1 MRIADDD
8 LTHDR
13 MWYDGG
19 MRDFLLQTLSPEGHY
34 RILVVW
40 PRKLL
45 VPVIRLIDRTLAI
58 PDDPAI
64 VILEFNPN
72 EHSSRMRRLGRELCF
87 AGVPV
92 FDEGQGRLRVY
103 CPRPGAWTVIE
114 AFQFYKDCVSKDA
127 ETLRN
132 FAELGDHKGIAE
144 VVGEVNY
151 RLVGENTLI
160 TEGALLRDSKAYT
173 SYATYELPE
182 GAELVGA

>member
-1 MRIADDD
+1 
-8 LTHDR
+8 

-19 MRDFLLQTLSPEGHY
+19 MKKFLIQSLSPEGDY

-45 VPVIRLIDRTLAI
+45 VPVIRLFDRTLAI

-64 VILEFNPN
+64 CVLEISPG
-72 EHSSRMRRLGRELCF
+72 EHSSRVRRLGRELCF
-87 AGVPV
+87 AGLPV
-92 FDEGQGRLRVY
+92 FDEGQGRLRIY
-103 CPRPGAWTVIE
+103 CPRPGAKIVYE
-114 AFQFYKDCVSKDA
+114 AFQFGKESISPDA

-132 FAELGDHKGIAE
+132 LVEIEDYKGVAEI
-144 VVGEVNY
+144 VGEVDY

-160 TEGALLRDSKAYT
+160 VEGALLRGDKAFM
-173 SYATYELPE
+173 SYATYDLPG

>member
-1 MRIADDD
+1 M
-8 LTHDR
+8 
-13 MWYDGG
+13 MGG
-19 MRDFLLQTLSPEGHY
+19 MKKFLIQSLSPEGDY

-45 VPVIRLIDRTLAI
+45 VPVIRLIDRSLAI

-114 AFQFYKDCVSKDA
+114 AFQFYKDCISKDA

-132 FAELGDHKGIAE
+132 LAELGDHKGIADLI
-144 VVGEVNY
+144 GEVNY
-151 RLVGENTLI
+151 RLVGDTLI
-160 TEGALLRDSKAYT
+160 TEGALLRGSKAYI

-182 GAELVGA
+182 GAELVSA

>member
-1 MRIADDD
+1 M
-8 LTHDR
+8 
-13 MWYDGG
+13 GG

-45 VPVIRLIDRTLAI
+45 VPVIRLVDRTLAI

-114 AFQFYKDCVSKDA
+114 AFQFYKDCISKDA

-132 FAELGDHKGIAE
+132 LAELGDHKGIADLI
-144 VVGEVNY
+144 GEVNY
-151 RLVGENTLI
+151 RLVGEDTLI
-160 TEGALLRDSKAYT
+160 TEGALLRGSKAYI

-182 GAELVGA
+182 GAELVSA

>member
-1 MRIADDD
+1 M
-8 LTHDR
+8 
-13 MWYDGG
+13 MGG

-45 VPVIRLIDRTLAI
+45 VPVIRLIDRKLAI

-114 AFQFYKDCVSKDA
+114 AFQFYKDCISKDA

-132 FAELGDHKGIAE
+132 LAELGDHKGIADLI
-144 VVGEVNY
+144 GEVNY
-151 RLVGENTLI
+151 RLVGEDTLI
-160 TEGALLRDSKAYT
+160 TEGALLRGSKAYI

-182 GAELVGA
+182 GAELVSA

>member
-1 MRIADDD
+1 MIV
-8 LTHDR
+8 
-13 MWYDGG
+13 G

-45 VPVIRLIDRTLAI
+45 VPVIRLIDRKLAI

-114 AFQFYKDCVSKDA
+114 AFQFYKERISPEA

-132 FAELGDHKGIAE
+132 LAELGDHKGIAE
-144 VVGEVNY
+144 ITGEVNY
-151 RLVGENTLI
+151 RLVGEDTLI
-160 TEGALLRDSKAYT
+160 TEGALLRGSKAYI

-182 GAELVGA
+182 GAELVSA

>member
-1 MRIADDD
+1 MV
-8 LTHDR
+8 
-13 MWYDGG
+13 G
-19 MRDFLLQTLSPEGHY
+19 MRDFLLQTLSPERHY

-45 VPVIRLIDRTLAI
+45 VPVIRLVDRTLAI

-103 CPRPGAWTVIE
+103 CPRPGAWKVLE
-114 AFQFYKDCVSKDA
+114 AFQFYKECISQEA

-132 FAELGDHKGIAE
+132 LAEIEDYKGVAE
-144 VVGEVNY
+144 IVGEVDY
-151 RLVGENTLI
+151 RIVNDKTLI
-160 TEGALLRDSKAYT
+160 TEGALLRGSKAYI

>member
-1 MRIADDD
+1 
-8 LTHDR
+8 
-13 MWYDGG
+13 
-19 MRDFLLQTLSPEGHY
+19 
-34 RILVVW
+34 
-40 PRKLL
+40 
-45 VPVIRLIDRTLAI
+45 VPVIRLVDRTLAI

-114 AFQFYKDCVSKDA
+114 AFQFYKDCISKDA

-132 FAELGDHKGIAE
+132 LAELGDHKGIADLI
-144 VVGEVNY
+144 GEVNY
-151 RLVGENTLI
+151 RLVGDDNLI
-160 TEGALLRDSKAYT
+160 VEGASLCGDKAFM
-173 SYATYELPE
+173 SYARYDLPG
-182 GAELVGA
+182 GAELVSA

>member
-1 MRIADDD
+1 M
-8 LTHDR
+8 
-13 MWYDGG
+13 MGG
-19 MRDFLLQTLSPEGHY
+19 MRDFLLHTLSPEGHY

-103 CPRPGAWTVIE
+103 CPRPGAWKVLE
-114 AFQFYKDCVSKDA
+114 AFQFYKECISKEA
-127 ETLRN
+127 EMLRN
-132 FAELGDHKGIAE
+132 LAELGDYKGIAE
-144 VVGEVNY
+144 ITGEVNY
-151 RLVGENTLI
+151 RLVSDDNLI
-160 TEGALLRDSKAYT
+160 VEGASLRGDKAFM
-173 SYATYELPE
+173 SYARYDLPG
-182 GAELVGA
+182 GAELVSA

>member
-1 MRIADDD
+1 
-8 LTHDR
+8 

-45 VPVIRLIDRTLAI
+45 VPVIRLIDRKLAI

-114 AFQFYKDCVSKDA
+114 AFQFYKDCISKDA

-132 FAELGDHKGIAE
+132 LAELGDHKGIADLI
-144 VVGEVNY
+144 GEVNY
-151 RLVGENTLI
+151 RLVGEDTLI
-160 TEGALLRDSKAYT
+160 TEGALLRGSKAYI

-182 GAELVGA
+182 GAELVSA